1 MAPVA
6 DSQAAMVS
14 ISSIERDG
22 LGRYG
27 SIERN
32 VLGRYG
38 DAIEPRGDLKAM
50 EQLER
55 IIAPAGLL
63 ILAIPVG
70 RDLVVWNAHRCHP

>member
-6 DSQAAMVS
+6 GSQSAMVS
-14 ISSIERDG
+14 IWSIERDG

-27 SIERN
+27 
-32 VLGRYG
+32 
-38 DAIEPRGDLKAM
+38 DAIDPRGDLKAM

-55 IIAPAGLL
+55 VIAPAGLL

-70 RDLVVWNAHRCHP
+70 RDLVVWNAHRCDPHTLSAKT